1 MGKVEIG
8 QYNVLLYGNSKIVC
22 LVKTKTVIINSSAL
36 IWLWKWCR
44 YWCMRME
51 MLIWVNFQRKIDIC
65 FVLNRDIISGYK
77 NNGKKIMGKM
87 MKERI
92 TNEPG

>member
-1 MGKVEIG
+1 
-8 QYNVLLYGNSKIVC
+8 
-22 LVKTKTVIINSSAL
+22 
-36 IWLWKWCR
+36 
-44 YWCMRME
+44 MRME